1 MVDVNSN
8 NTISEMSQTETGDLH
23 ETEIYDSMNQIKKLL
38 RIYFKFMMRSAGGHL
53 RACPELFKGSMCGPH
68 RGHELE

>member
-38 RIYFKFMMRSAGGHL
+38 RIYFKFMIRSDRRAFT
-53 RACPELFKGSMCGPH
+53 ACPDFFEGSM
-68 RGHELE
+68 RGLYKGT